1 MTSDH
6 YLFRLFESLT
16 TIFIC
21 ESQVCQI
28 FIIFFH
34 IHKYVCPSIFSVSK
48 MKLFA
53 LFLFF
58 SLVTAGQK
66 NNQKR
71 QKRKLSRKEF
81 RKCKSENCSD
91 SCQAGQLKTP
101 ACISCIQ
108 SACDLPKG
116 LALSIE
122 CMQMTCADNCT
133 EDMYRYVYIFLM
145 TVL

>member
-1 MTSDH
+1 
-6 YLFRLFESLT
+6 
-16 TIFIC
+16 
-21 ESQVCQI
+21 
-28 FIIFFH
+28 
-34 IHKYVCPSIFSVSK
+34 

-53 LFLFF
+53 VFLFF

-66 NNQKR
+66 NNERR

-108 SACDLPKG
+108 SVMV
-116 LALSIE
+116 S
-122 CMQMTCADNCT
+122 
-133 EDMYRYVYIFLM
+133 
-145 TVL
+145 